1 MFSLGAVNALDMVFQ
16 VVLPMIL
23 VRLLNE
29 NEFADYRALW
39 LLTGTTQ
46 AVLAMAVPASLFYF
60 LPRHSRAEGSIY
72 LVQATA
78 YMLAASLLSL
88 LTSWVWATSHS
99 IALAERLQVAA
110 FVALW
115 LFSSLLESMF
125 NAQQR
130 IARQAQVNLFFALLR
145 MLLIVGAA
153 YAYRSWAVV
162 LAAHLALGLVKAL
175 ACAIAVWRHAE
186 PGTRPSRAAWREQF
200 RFALPFGVSAALS
213 LTRQRIDQ
221 WMVASVYSGA
231 QFGLYSVAA
240 VFTPIQG
247 LIRATVNQMVLP
259 ELNRLEAQANLPHM
273 LALNRRGNIGVAL
286 IMFPTLFF
294 IAAWASWLLVL
305 LFTAN
310 YSAAAPVVQAYCIA
324 LLIDSMEVVT
334 LLIAMRQGRF
344 MMFADA
350 VLMVLTVL
358 GSLLG
363 ARWFGLPGAA
373 LGQIVGALFAQIATY
388 GRCRYLTKTA
398 FRDLQD
404 WSSLARIAGAAG
416 FAAVTSKLVLWP
428 FGQTSAL
435 GNLIPAAAVFIVVY
449 YLALRL
455 AGMASHIR
463 EIFGVRLTRWV
474 GF

>member
-1 MFSLGAVNALDMVFQ
+1 MFSLGAVNALDMVIQ

-29 NEFADYRALW
+29 GDFAVYRALW

-60 LPRHSRAEGSIY
+60 LPRHSRTDGSIY

-78 YMLAASLLSL
+78 YLFAASVLSL
-88 LTSWVWATSHS
+88 FTSWWWATSHS
-99 IALAERLQVAA
+99 IAFAERFQVAA

-115 LFSSLLESMF
+115 LFSTLLESMF
-125 NAQQR
+125 NAQRR

-145 MLLIVGAA
+145 LLLIVGAA
-153 YAYRSWAVV
+153 YFCRSWAVV
-162 LAAHLALGLVKAL
+162 LAAHLGLGVLKAA
-175 ACAIAVWRHAE
+175 ACAVAVWRHAE
-186 PGTRPSRAAWREQF
+186 PDSRPTRAHWREQF
-200 RFALPFGVSAALS
+200 QFALPFGISAALS

-221 WMVASVYSGA
+221 WMVASVYSSA

-259 ELNRLEAQANLPHM
+259 ELNRLEAQADLERM
-273 LALNRRGNIGVAL
+273 RALNQRGNIGVAL
-286 IMFPTLFF
+286 VMFPTLFF

-305 LFTAN
+305 LFTSN
-310 YSAAAPVVQAYCIA
+310 YSGAAPVVQAYCLA
-324 LLIDSMEVVT
+324 LLIDSIEVVT

-363 ARWFGLPGAA
+363 AHWFGLPGAA

-388 GRCRYLTKTA
+388 GRCSFLTKTSV
-398 FRDLQD
+398 RELQS
-404 WSSLARIAGAAG
+404 WSTLAKIAAAAG
-416 FAAVTSKLVLWP
+416 FAAVVSKLVMWP
-428 FGQTSAL
+428 FGSPSAL
-435 GNLIPAAAVFIVVY
+435 AQLIPAAGIFFIAY
-449 YLALRL
+449 YLALRI

-463 EIFGVRLTRWV
+463 EIFGARLTRWV